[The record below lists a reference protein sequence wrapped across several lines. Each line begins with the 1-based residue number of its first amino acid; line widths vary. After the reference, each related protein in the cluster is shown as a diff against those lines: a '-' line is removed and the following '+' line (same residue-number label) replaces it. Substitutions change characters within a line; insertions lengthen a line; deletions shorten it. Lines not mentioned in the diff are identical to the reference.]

1 VTEGGRCCYWEQRLD
16 WMMSL
21 LVWVFRGPP
30 FTHPPEPVDND
41 TRLDSDIWILRI
53 SILSPPT
60 ETSDPVTTTP
70 VRRHLSPNTH
80 DAHSRLCEKSHLP
93 QTTRRQPHT
102 HRHRRS
108 TSCLRQKPPAPA
120 HRRPARAPWLPC
132 FNHHNPIVAMCAP
145 LVQTTLAS
153 TPPRKTR
160 TTRNQTAIQERTGV
174 RPRRL

>member
-1 VTEGGRCCYWEQRLD
+1 MSRVSGRGAGGIVTEGGRCCYWEQRLD

-102 HRHRRS
+102 DTDAAHHVCGKNPRRS
-108 TSCLRQKPPAPA
+108 PTVDQRA
-120 HRRPARAPWLPC
+120 H
-132 FNHHNPIVAMCAP
+132 HGS
-145 LVQTTLAS
+145 LAS
-153 TPPRKTR
+153 ITTTPSWPC
-160 TTRNQTAIQERTGV
+160 AH
-174 RPRRL
+174 P